1 MQVQTRTIALLP
13 VRVPDLDVVNIYG
26 TDVTAENAIAKFP
39 DQNPNPVL
47 RIDVAGALIY
57 ANPASAGIVAA
68 LGIRHGDRLPADLGD
83 AIGRRLA
90 GESSELIEVR
100 GDGRIYAIT
109 PVAVPESGFTNL
121 YGTDVT
127 GLRAIDRFPNDNPNP
142 VLRASRDG
150 ILTYANPASE
160 PVRRA
165 LGAEVGQTHPGPGL
179 GAPHRRLG
187 RGGSGAGTLEVE
199 WGDRLFSLTVVS
211 VYEFESVNIY
221 GTDITAAREVER
233 LLLNIL
239 PASIAGRLRAG
250 ERLIADRFDEMAVLF
265 ADIVNFTPFAQA
277 HPPDEVVNV
286 LNSVFSVFDELAD
299 RYGLEKIKTIGDS
312 YMVVGGIQGDAD
324 GPERVAR
331 MGLDMIERLRDFRT
345 PGGDALEIRVG
356 MHVGPVVGGVIGLKK
371 FIYDVWGHTVNTA
384 SRMESHGLPGR
395 LQVTES
401 ARERL
406 AARVLLRAARHG
418 GGQGGG
424 TDDDLP
430 AGGPGSVGFA
440 DPLPEQASVFDPDQV
455 PLSTSEGRRPPSTAG
470 DRMMIGLAVLAL
482 VGGLLIAASRLI
494 PEQANQTSQATATP
508 VQSTEPASPSPRPTA
523 SPRDVRTMTVDPAPI
538 PSVSPPGP
546 YVSEWVRLRIAVTLL
561 ESPSSARTDRPSAPG
576 RAGIHHRRAGGTG
589 GRRWLASGRRAGQRL
604 DLRRD
609 RQRGHV
615 RALPGPL
622 AVDQRRV
629 QPRVRIQRLPV
640 LRLAYEWVRRRGA
653 CLVRRRAVA
662 HIRRRRCR
670 LGANGRERA
679 GRLAHGRQRRWPQCH
694 DDHALAVAGRRVMG
708 AAGRPAGGDDG
719 RVHDT
724 GRIPGGL
731 RAALRDRQRRLGS
744 LVLGRRPAVDRA
756 TDRAA
761 APGHGNAAGGHPARL
776 LRLGPQR
783 PRHRG

>member
-1 MQVQTRTIALLP
+1 VPDSERAQLVEREIEAILKFPDQNPNPVMRTSSTGVVLYANPASRDLLVAMGGEVGRPLPAGLFAEIMAAAEAEPAARVDCQVQTRTIALLP

-26 TDVTAENAIAKFP
+26 TDVTAERAVAKFP

-83 AIGRRLA
+83 GIARRLA
-90 GESSELIEVR
+90 GESSEAIEVR

-121 YGTDVT
+121 YATDVT

-150 ILTYANPASE
+150 VLTYANPASE

-165 LGAEVGQTHPGPGL
+165 LGAEVGQRIP
-179 GAPHRRLG
+179 APAWESLTAASAEADG
-187 RGGSGAGTLEVE
+187 GTLEVE

-250 ERLIADRFDEMAVLF
+250 ERVIADRFDEMAVLF
-265 ADIVNFTPFAQA
+265 ADIVDFTPFAQA

-299 RYGLEKIKTIGDS
+299 RYGLEKIKTIGDA
-312 YMVVGGIQGDAD
+312 YMAVGGIQGDAD

-331 MGLDMIERLRDFRT
+331 MGLDMIDQLRSFRT
-345 PGGDALEIRVG
+345 PHGEGLEIRVG

-406 AARVLLRAARHG
+406 AHAFSFEPRGMVEVKG
-418 GGQGGG
+418 V
-424 TDDDLP
+424 
-430 AGGPGSVGFA
+430 GP
-440 DPLPEQASVFDPDQV
+440 
-455 PLSTSEGRRPPSTAG
+455 
-470 DRMMIGLAVLAL
+470 MMTYLL
-482 VGGLLIAASRLI
+482 VGPAA
-494 PEQANQTSQATATP
+494 
-508 VQSTEPASPSPRPTA
+508 
-523 SPRDVRTMTVDPAPI
+523 
-538 PSVSPPGP
+538 
-546 YVSEWVRLRIAVTLL
+546 
-561 ESPSSARTDRPSAPG
+561 
-576 RAGIHHRRAGGTG
+576 
-589 GRRWLASGRRAGQRL
+589 
-604 DLRRD
+604 
-609 RQRGHV
+609 
-615 RALPGPL
+615 
-622 AVDQRRV
+622 
-629 QPRVRIQRLPV
+629 
-640 LRLAYEWVRRRGA
+640 
-653 CLVRRRAVA
+653 
-662 HIRRRRCR
+662 
-670 LGANGRERA
+670 
-679 GRLAHGRQRRWPQCH
+679 
-694 DDHALAVAGRRVMG
+694 
-708 AAGRPAGGDDG
+708 
-719 RVHDT
+719 
-724 GRIPGGL
+724 
-731 RAALRDRQRRLGS
+731 
-744 LVLGRRPAVDRA
+744 
-756 TDRAA
+756 
-761 APGHGNAAGGHPARL
+761 
-776 LRLGPQR
+776 
-783 PRHRG
+783 